1 MITLGKRGDL
11 HARRLALAEL
21 RSQDVV
27 HQLFA
32 EVAPRFAERQA
43 TSRPARR
50 ARQPP
55 RRNAANRM
63 LLLGAILLAIFVLPS
78 PWGIVAI
85 LAGGLIDIAE
95 SLVLLK
101 WSRRRRAVTGVE
113 ALIGKTAV
121 VSSPTQARV
130 AGEIWEVRSDRVL
143 VPGDEVVV
151 HGVEGLTLLVD

>member
-1 MITLGKRGDL
+1 
-11 HARRLALAEL
+11 
-21 RSQDVV
+21 
-27 HQLFA
+27 
-32 EVAPRFAERQA
+32 
-43 TSRPARR
+43 
-50 ARQPP
+50 
-55 RRNAANRM
+55 M
-63 LLLGAILLAIFVLPS
+63 LLLGAILLAIFFLPS

-85 LAGGLIDIAE
+85 LAGGIIDIAE

-121 VSSPTQARV
+121 VSSPTQVRV
-130 AGEIWEVRSDRVL
+130 AGEIWEARSDRVL

>member
-1 MITLGKRGDL
+1 
-11 HARRLALAEL
+11 
-21 RSQDVV
+21 
-27 HQLFA
+27 
-32 EVAPRFAERQA
+32 
-43 TSRPARR
+43 
-50 ARQPP
+50 
-55 RRNAANRM
+55 M
-63 LLLGAILLAIFVLPS
+63 LLLGAILLAIFFLPS

-121 VSSPTQARV
+121 VSSPTQVRV
-130 AGEIWEVRSDRVL
+130 AGELWEARSDRVL